1 MGNHVRNDISSKNK
15 YRLEKHR
22 YLELRH
28 FCLQYPLW
36 QRQYRQI
43 DGYFP
48 VVNNEVHCT
57 MQNASL
63 TEKAAETR
71 VYLKTRIEMVENACK
86 RTSPEFYGYLL
97 EAVTTDRSYVYL
109 RQVRG
114 IPCCK
119 DIYYVL
125 YRRFFWILD
134 DLRE

>member
-1 MGNHVRNDISSKNK
+1 MGNHVRNDISLKNK

-36 QRQYRQI
+36 KRQYLSI

-48 VVNNEVHCT
+48 VVNGEVKCT
-57 MQNASL
+57 MTDSL

-71 VYLKTRIEMVENACK
+71 VYLKNRMEMVENACK
-86 RTSPEFYGYLL
+86 KASPEFYGYLL
-97 EAVTTDRSYVYL
+97 EAVTKDRSYVYL
-109 RQVRG
+109 RQTMG

-134 DLRE
+134 DMRE